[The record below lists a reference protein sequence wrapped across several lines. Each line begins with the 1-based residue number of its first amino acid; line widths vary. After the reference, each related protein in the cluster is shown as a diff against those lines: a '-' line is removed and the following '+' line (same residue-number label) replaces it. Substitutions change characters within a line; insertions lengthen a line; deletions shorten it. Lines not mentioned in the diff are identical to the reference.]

1 MLPKQPFRTYKKNLE
16 VLFKSRFLTRLALH
30 ERYEFLQ
37 LCHRRTYKA
46 GEYIYY
52 QGDPG
57 TGMYFIEDGIVDLI
71 VESEDA
77 DGQKP
82 TFTLSTSDTFG
93 ALSVSYEIRRMSS
106 ARCVT
111 DCTLLGFFRPDF
123 ETLRDRHPTIAIKF
137 MEVIAMI
144 AVKQLEQTTKRLLNV
159 TDVSTAYSL
168 QFDTYKFTEDTL
180 RG

>member
-1 MLPKQPFRTYKKNLE
+1 MTNPLRSIRRQAD
-16 VLFKSRFLTRLALH
+16 VVFKSRFLARLGVH

-37 LCHRRTYKA
+37 LCHRRRYRA

-57 TGMYFIEDGIVDLI
+57 TGMYFIEEGMVNLI
-71 VESEDA
+71 VESA
-77 DGQKP
+77 DGDGNKP
-82 TFTLSTSDTFG
+82 TFTLSASDTFG

-106 ARCVT
+106 AQCVT

-137 MEVIAMI
+137 MEVVAMI
-144 AVKQLEQTTKRLLNV
+144 AVRQLEQTTKRLLAA
-159 TDVSTAYSL
+159 TDLTTAYSL
-168 QFDTYKFTEDTL
+168 QFDTYKYPDENG
-180 RG
+180 R

>member
-1 MLPKQPFRTYKKNLE
+1 MFSKQPFRTYKKNLE
-16 VLFKSRFLTRLALH
+16 VLFKSRFLTRLALQ
-30 ERYEFLQ
+30 ERFEFLQ
-37 LCHRRTYKA
+37 LCHRRSYKS

-57 TGMYFIEDGIVDLI
+57 TGMYFIEEGIVDLI

-82 TFTLSTSDTFG
+82 TFTITTSDTFG

-106 ARCVT
+106 AKCVT

-159 TDVSTAYSL
+159 TDVITAYSL
-168 QFDTYKFTEDTL
+168 QFDTYKYTEDYL

>member
-1 MLPKQPFRTYKKNLE
+1 MLSNPLRKYKKQAE
-16 VLFKSRFLTRLALH
+16 IVFKSRFLSRLALH

-37 LCHRRTYKA
+37 LCHRRNYRA

-57 TGMYFIEDGIVDLI
+57 TGMYFIEEGMVNLI
-71 VESEDA
+71 VESSDDE
-77 DGQKP
+77 GNKP
-82 TFTLSTSDTFG
+82 TFTLSPSDTFG

-106 ARCVT
+106 AQCVT

-123 ETLRDRHPTIAIKF
+123 ETLRDRHPVIAIKF

-144 AVKQLEQTTKRLLNV
+144 AVKQLEQTTKRLLAA
-159 TDVSTAYSL
+159 TDLSTAYSL
-168 QFDTYKFTEDTL
+168 QFDTYKYSEEN
-180 RG
+180 GKS